1 MALVAL
7 LKRHLAVDKWT
18 ATVKRTG
25 KWRGNEQE
33 RRDRTPEVSVSCW
46 MGGRASGACGGGAL
60 VALVALGRAAE
71 WTGVM
76 RKRLVS
82 DELDTVGGTRQ
93 VQRAEWTDAARPIN
107 GTFIHSVQ
115 FDCFTVNS
123 RVDLTFDWLILAPC
137 FKMSN
142 WTFKRIDKRS
152 TLTRWIQVIQVLV
165 LKNC

>member
-7 LKRHLAVDKWT
+7 LKCHLAVDKWT

-60 VALVALGRAAE
+60 VALV
-71 WTGVM
+71 GVM

-123 RVDLTFDWLILAPC
+123 RVDLTFDRLILASC
-137 FKMSN
+137 IKMSN